1 MTLNKSLARFRRSA
15 LAAAVSVAATPL
27 FAAPALEEVI
37 VTATLRAESLQD
49 VPVSVNAVSGDKMA
63 EAGIAKVEDL
73 QAYVPNLT
81 MSETGIGTNIYIRG
95 IGSGINPGFEQSVGM
110 YFDGVSYGRAQL
122 TRAPF
127 LDLAR
132 VEVLRG
138 PQNILF
144 GKNSIAGALSLISAR
159 PGQEFEG
166 SVSATYEPDFNE
178 QIIDLVLSGP
188 LTDTVGARLA
198 IRKRDIDGHMENLTL
213 NRDEPTRDEG
223 TIRAIFEWDATEN
236 LVAALKL
243 EVGKFDVDGRQIEI
257 INDQPSTSST
267 GSFNGRTYAE
277 ILDFTEV
284 AAGPIV
290 LASVD
295 ADSSVL
301 NNKQDF
307 KRSSNGDYSYNDTQN
322 ITLNVDYYREGH
334 QFTFITG
341 LLGYDTEELCDCDF
355 TGAPVFSVGAEENYD
370 QFSQEFRWVSPVGET
385 FEFIAGGFYQKS
397 ELEFFDS
404 IRVDSDILPGL
415 LNAAD
420 IQEAGARGER
430 PPGDIEGGPLD
441 NVALGLFAGTP
452 LEALLQPAADAGLL
466 NALDLGGFGDAG
478 DAIRDLGTPRY
489 FTTET
494 ELFSAFLQT
503 TWNVTDLFRA
513 TIGLRY
519 SHETK
524 DGSRKLDFVNRATG
538 ERPDEGEIDTVV
550 AKNFSAERHDLSGSR
565 TEENISPSLNL
576 QYDVNDDAMLYGTL
590 SRGYKS
596 GGYDARSNASPATN
610 QIRPLQNLD
619 NGDPVVIVGSFE
631 YEEEQA
637 TSLEIGAKT
646 TLLDGAAELN
656 IAAFYTEYDDLQVS
670 IFDGTLGFNVG
681 NAGAATTMGI
691 ELDGRIALTE
701 NLMMTGALAFLDF
714 EFTDYENGQCYQG
727 QTPDTVT
734 AEGIA
739 YCDYKGKTNQYVADY
754 SGNLTFVYTT
764 MLTSDIEFRGG
775 ADFVFTGD
783 YNSSQNLDPSQE
795 QDAYVKTNLR
805 LGLSDVSAGW
815 EVALLAKNLTDET
828 VISYSNDTPLANS
841 IFGSTGHYGFVEPP
855 RSFAIQGTY
864 RWY

>member
-243 EVGKFDVDGRQIEI
+243 EAGKFDVNGRQIEI
-257 INDQPSTSST
+257 INDQKSTSPT

-277 ILDFTEV
+277 ILDFTEIG
-284 AAGPIV
+284 AGPVV

-355 TGAPVFSVGAEENYD
+355 TGAQVFSVGAEENYD

-420 IQEAGARGER
+420 IQEAGGRGER
-430 PPGDIEGGPLD
+430 PPFDLEGGPLD
-441 NVALGLFAGTP
+441 DVLFSLLPSP
-452 LEALLQPAADAGLL
+452 LSGLLQPLLGPDGL

-513 TIGLRY
+513 TLGLRY
-519 SHETK
+519 SRETK

-576 QYDVNDDAMLYGTL
+576 QYDVSDDAMLYGTL
-590 SRGYKS
+590 SRGFKS
-596 GGYDARSNASPATN
+596 GGYDARSNASPDKN
-610 QIRPLQNLD
+610 EIRPLQNT
-619 NGDPVVIVGSFE
+619 GDESLVLVGSFE

-714 EFTDYENGQCYQG
+714 EFTDYDNGQCYQG
-727 QTPDTVT
+727 QAPDRVT
-734 AEGIA
+734 DEGIA

-841 IFGSTGHYGFVEPP
+841 TFGSIGHYGFVEQP

>member
-15 LAAAVSVAATPL
+15 LAAAVSVAASPL
-27 FAAPALEEVI
+27 LAAPVLEEVI

-178 QIIDLVLSGP
+178 QILDLIVSGP
-188 LTDTVGARLA
+188 LTDSVGARLA
-198 IRKRDIDGHMENLTL
+198 IRKRDIDGHIENLTL
-213 NRDEPTRDEG
+213 NRDEPNRDEA

-243 EVGKFDVDGRQIEI
+243 EAGKFDVNGRQIEI

-267 GSFNGRTYAE
+267 EAFNGRTYGE
-277 ILDFTEV
+277 ILDRTTISV
-284 AAGPIV
+284 GPV
-290 LASVD
+290 TLVDVD

-301 NNKQDF
+301 NNKQDY
-307 KRSSNGDYSYNDTQN
+307 KRSSNGDFSYNDTQN
-322 ITLNVDYYREGH
+322 VTLNVDYYMDGH

-355 TGAPVFSVGAEENYD
+355 TGASVFSVGAEETYD
-370 QFSQEFRWVSPVGET
+370 QFSQEFRWVSPVGES

-404 IRVDSDILPGL
+404 IRVESDILPQL

-420 IQEAGARGER
+420 LQEGGARGER
-430 PPGDIEGGPLD
+430 PPFDTTGG
-441 NVALGLFAGTP
+441 FAGV
-452 LEALLQPAADAGLL
+452 
-466 NALDLGGFGDAG
+466 GDAG
-478 DAIRDLGTPRY
+478 DEITNLGTPRN

-513 TIGLRY
+513 TLGLRY

-524 DGSRKLDFVNRATG
+524 DGARSLDFSNIVTG
-538 ERPDEGEIDTVV
+538 DRPAEGEIDTVV
-550 AKNFSAERHDLSGSR
+550 AKNFSAERHDLKGSR
-565 TEENISPSLNL
+565 TEENVSPSLNL
-576 QYDVNDDAMLYGTL
+576 QYDYSDDVMLYSTL
-590 SRGYKS
+590 SRGFKS
-596 GGYDARSNASPATN
+596 GGYDARSNASPEAN
-610 QIRPLQNLD
+610 VIRPLQNPD
-619 NGDPVVIVGSFE
+619 SDPIILVGSFE

-637 TSLEIGAKT
+637 TSLEFGAKT

-691 ELDGRIALTE
+691 ELDGRMALTE

-714 EFTDYENGQCYQG
+714 EFTDYDNGQCYQG
-727 QTPDTVT
+727 QPADSVVDGV
-734 AEGIA
+734 E

-764 MLTSDIEFRGG
+764 MVTSDIEFRGG
-775 ADFVFTGD
+775 LDVVFTGA

-795 QDAYVKTNLR
+795 QDAYQKFNAR

-828 VISYSNDTPLANS
+828 VISYSNDTPLASN
-841 IFGSTGHYGFVEPP
+841 IFGSVSHYGFVEAP

>member
-15 LAAAVSVAATPL
+15 LAAAVSVAASPL
-27 FAAPALEEVI
+27 LAAPALEEVI

-49 VPVSVNAVSGDKMA
+49 VPVSVNAVSGEKMA
-63 EAGIAKVEDL
+63 EAGIGKVEDL

-178 QIIDLVLSGP
+178 QILDVIVSGP
-188 LTDTVGARLA
+188 LTDTIGARLA
-198 IRKRDIDGHMENLTL
+198 VRKRDIDGHIENLTL
-213 NRDEPTRDEG
+213 NRDEPNRDEA

-243 EVGKFDVDGRQIEI
+243 EAGKFDVNGRQIEI
-257 INDQPSTSST
+257 INDQPSTSET

-277 ILDFTEV
+277 ILDRTTIAV
-284 AAGPIV
+284 GPV
-290 LASVD
+290 TLVDVD

-301 NNKQDF
+301 NNYQDY

-322 ITLNVDYYREGH
+322 LTLNVDYYREGH

-341 LLGYDTEELCDCDF
+341 ILGYDTEELCDCDF
-355 TGAPVFSVGAEENYD
+355 TGASVFSVGAEETYD

-404 IRVDSDILPGL
+404 IRVESDILPQL

-420 IQEAGARGER
+420 LQEGGARGER
-430 PPGDIEGGPLD
+430 PPFDTEGGL
-441 NVALGLFAGTP
+441 VQLGF
-452 LEALLQPAADAGLL
+452 
-466 NALDLGGFGDAG
+466 GGIGDAG
-478 DAIRDLGTPRY
+478 DEIRDLGTPRN

-494 ELFSAFLQT
+494 ELFSVFLQT

-513 TIGLRY
+513 TLGLRY
-519 SHETK
+519 AHEEK
-524 DGSRKLDFVNRATG
+524 SGSRKLDFANIVTG
-538 ERPDEGEIDTVV
+538 ARPDEGEIDTVV
-550 AKNFSAERHDLSGSR
+550 AKNFSAERHDLKGER
-565 TEENISPSLNL
+565 TEQNVSPSLNL
-576 QYDVNDDAMLYGTL
+576 QYDFSDDVMLYGTL
-590 SRGYKS
+590 SRGFKS
-596 GGYDARSNASPATN
+596 GGYDARSNASPEAN
-610 QIRPLQNLD
+610 VIRPLQNPD
-619 NGDPVVIVGSFE
+619 SDPIILVGSFE
-631 YEEEQA
+631 YDEEQA
-637 TSLEIGAKT
+637 TSLEFGAKT

-691 ELDGRIALTE
+691 ELDGRMALTE
-701 NLMMTGALAFLDF
+701 NLMLTGALAFLDF
-714 EFTDYENGQCYQG
+714 EFTDYDNGQCYQG
-727 QTPDTVT
+727 QPSDSVVDGV
-734 AEGIA
+734 E

-754 SGNLTFVYTT
+754 SGNLTLVYTT
-764 MLTSDIEFRGG
+764 MLTSDIELRGG
-775 ADFVFTGD
+775 LDMVFTGD

-795 QDAYVKTNLR
+795 QDAYQKFNGR
-805 LGLSDVSAGW
+805 LAVSDVSAGW

-828 VISYSNDTPLANS
+828 VISYSNDTPLASN
-841 IFGSTGHYGFVEPP
+841 IFGSVSHYGFVEAP

>member
-1 MTLNKSLARFRRSA
+1 MTLKKTVSRFRRSA

-37 VTATLRAESLQD
+37 VTATLRAASLQD
-49 VPVSVNAVSGDKMA
+49 VPVSVNAVSGEKMA

-159 PGQEFEG
+159 PSQEFEG

-178 QIIDLVLSGP
+178 QILDLVVSGP
-188 LTDTVGARLA
+188 LTDTIGARLA
-198 IRKRDIDGHMENLTL
+198 IRKRDIDGHIENLTL
-213 NRDEPTRDEG
+213 NRDEPGRDEG

-236 LVAALKL
+236 LTAMLKL
-243 EVGKFDVDGRQIEI
+243 EAGKFDVDGRQIEI
-257 INDQPSTSST
+257 INDQPSNSTTSA
-267 GSFNGRTYAE
+267 FNGRTYAQ

-284 AAGPIV
+284 GSPPIV

-322 ITLNVDYYREGH
+322 LTLNVDYFRDGH

-341 LLGYDTEELCDCDF
+341 VLGYDTEELCDCDF

-370 QFSQEFRWVSPVGET
+370 QYSQEFRWVSPVGET

-404 IRVDSDILPGL
+404 IRVESDILPGL

-420 IQEAGARGER
+420 IQEAGGRGER
-430 PPGDIEGGPLD
+430 PPFDLSGGPLD
-441 NVALGLFAGTP
+441 DLLLSMLAGTP
-452 LEALLQPAADAGLL
+452 LEALLGPLANAGLID
-466 NALDLGGFGDAG
+466 ALDLGGIGDAG
-478 DAIRDLGTPRY
+478 DEIRGLGTPRY

-513 TIGLRY
+513 TLGLRY
-519 SHETK
+519 SREEK
-524 DGSRKLDFVNRATG
+524 EGSRRMDFTIGGVSV
-538 ERPDEGEIDTVV
+538 PEGEVDTVV
-550 AKNFSAERHDLSGSR
+550 AKNFSAERHNLKGSR
-565 TEENISPSLNL
+565 TEENLSPSLNL
-576 QYDVNDDAMLYGTL
+576 QYDWSDDMMVYATL
-590 SRGYKS
+590 SRGFKS
-596 GGYDARSNASPATN
+596 GGYDARSNASPDAN
-610 QIRPLQNLD
+610 QVRPLQNPG
-619 NGDPVVIVGSFE
+619 GDPLILIGSFE

-637 TSLEIGAKT
+637 TSFEMGAKT

-691 ELDGRIALTE
+691 ELDGRMALTE
-701 NLMMTGALAFLDF
+701 NLMLTGALAFLDF
-714 EFTDYENGQCYQG
+714 EFTEFENGQCYQG
-727 QTPDTVT
+727 QTPDSVVNGTP
-734 AEGIA
+734 

-754 SGNLTFVYTT
+754 SGNLGLAYTR
-764 MLTSDIEFRGG
+764 MLTSDLEFRGIT
-775 ADFVFTGD
+775 DFVFTSD
-783 YNSSQNLDPSQE
+783 YNSSQNLDPTQE
-795 QDAYVKTNLR
+795 QDGYVKVNMR
-805 LGLSDVSAGW
+805 LSLADVAAGW

-828 VISYSNDTPLANS
+828 VVSYSNDTPLSNS
-841 IFGSTGHYGFVEPP
+841 IFGSTGHYGFIEPP

>member
-1 MTLNKSLARFRRSA
+1 MTLKKTVSRFRRSA

-37 VTATLRAESLQD
+37 VTATLRAASLQD
-49 VPVSVNAVSGDKMA
+49 VPVSVNAVSGEKMA

-178 QIIDLVLSGP
+178 QIIDLIVSGP
-188 LTDTVGARLA
+188 LTDTLGARLA
-198 IRKRDIDGHMENLTL
+198 IRKRDIDGHIENLTL
-213 NRDEPTRDEG
+213 NRDEPGRDEG
-223 TIRAIFEWDATEN
+223 TIRAIFDWAATDN
-236 LVAALKL
+236 LTAMLKL
-243 EVGKFDVDGRQIEI
+243 EAGKFDVDGRQIEI
-257 INDQPSTSST
+257 INDNPSTSETAGFT
-267 GSFNGRTYAE
+267 GKTYGQ

-284 AAGPIV
+284 GLGPIV
-290 LASVD
+290 LATVD
-295 ADSSVL
+295 EDSSVL

-307 KRSSNGDYSYNDTQN
+307 KRSSNGDFSYNDTQN
-322 ITLNVDYYREGH
+322 ITLNVDYYMDGH

-341 LLGYDTEELCDCDF
+341 LLAYDTEELCDCDF
-355 TGAPVFSVGAEENYD
+355 TGARVFSVGAEENYD

-397 ELEFFDS
+397 ELEFYDS
-404 IRVDSDILPGL
+404 ISVDSDLLPDL
-415 LNAAD
+415 LNAD
-420 IQEAGARGER
+420 DLQKAGGNGEG
-430 PPGDIEGGPLD
+430 PPFDLSG
-441 NVALGLFAGTP
+441 
-452 LEALLQPAADAGLL
+452 GLL
-466 NALDLGGFGDAG
+466 GFTGIGDAG
-478 DAIRDLGTPRY
+478 DEIRDLGTPRN
-489 FTTET
+489 FSTDT
-494 ELFSAFLQT
+494 ELFSVFLQT
-503 TWNVTDLFRA
+503 TWNATDLFRA
-513 TIGLRY
+513 TLGLRY
-519 SHETK
+519 SHEEK
-524 DGSRKLDFVNRATG
+524 EGSRRMDFTRNGVVA
-538 ERPDEGEIDTVV
+538 PVGEIDTVV
-550 AKNFSAERHDLSGSR
+550 AKNFSAERQDLKGSR
-565 TEENISPSLNL
+565 TEQNLSPSINL
-576 QYDVNDDAMLYGTL
+576 QYDWSDDMMLYATL
-590 SRGYKS
+590 SRGFKS
-596 GGYDARSNASPATN
+596 GGYDARSNASPEAN
-610 QIRPLQNLD
+610 LIRPD
-619 NGDPVVIVGSFE
+619 NNTEDLILVGSFE

-637 TSLEIGAKT
+637 TSFEMGAKT

-656 IAAFYTEYDDLQVS
+656 IAAFYTEYEDLQVS

-681 NAGAATTMGI
+681 NAGAATTMGL
-691 ELDGRIALTE
+691 ELDGRLALTE
-701 NLMMTGALAFLDF
+701 HLMVSGALAFLDF
-714 EFTDYENGQCYQG
+714 EFTEFDNGQCYQG
-727 QTPDTVT
+727 QTPDSFVDGTP
-734 AEGIA
+734 

-754 SGNLTFVYTT
+754 SGNLSFAYSRMVS
-764 MLTSDIEFRGG
+764 SDLEFRGIT
-775 ADFVFTGD
+775 DFVFTGD

-795 QDAYVKTNLR
+795 QDGYVKVNLR
-805 LGLSDVSAGW
+805 LSLADVAAGW

-828 VISYSNDTPLANS
+828 VVSYSNDTPLANS
-841 IFGSTGHYGFVEPP
+841 IFESIGHYGFIEPP